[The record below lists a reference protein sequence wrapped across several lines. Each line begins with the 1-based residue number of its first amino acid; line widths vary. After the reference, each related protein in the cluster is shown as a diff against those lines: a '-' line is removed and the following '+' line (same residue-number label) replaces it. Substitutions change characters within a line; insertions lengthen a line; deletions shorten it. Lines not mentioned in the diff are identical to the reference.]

1 MKGQT
6 LTDRQRAVLDTIREH
21 VRKRGVPPSRAEIG
35 MELGIAN
42 QAGVDRYLRTLETKG
57 WLRLHPGIDR
67 GIHLLKEGA
76 PLHGVEDLPQVA
88 AGNPRPPGYFP
99 EPRRLHDFDTI
110 SERFESRPSYFLE
123 VTGDSMDLAGFRSG
137 DVVAVR
143 EGRNPQ
149 NGDIVVARI
158 GEDITLKRFYRR
170 NEYSDIELQP
180 VSTNDEHDTISVDEQ
195 TDFEISGIV
204 VGAIIGTRR
213 TWQGERGLQ

>member
-21 VRKRGVPPSRAEIG
+21 IKKRGVPPSRAEIG
-35 MELGIAN
+35 KELGIAN

-76 PLHGVEDLPQVA
+76 PLYGVQELPRVA
-88 AGNPRPPGYFP
+88 AGNPRPPGYYP
-99 EPRRLHDFDTI
+99 EPRRLHDFETF
-110 SERFESRPSYFLE
+110 SEHFESKPSYFLE
-123 VTGDSMDLAGFRSG
+123 VMGDSMDLTGFKSG

-143 EGRNPQ
+143 EGRDAQ

-158 GEDITLKRFYRR
+158 GEEITLKRFYRQ

-180 VSTNDEHDTISVDEQ
+180 VSSNSEHSTIHVNAQ
-195 TDFEISGIV
+195 TDFEISGII
-204 VGAIIGTRR
+204 VGAIIGARR
-213 TWQGERGLQ
+213 PQ

>member
-1 MKGQT
+1 MRGIA
-6 LTDRQRAVLDTIREH
+6 LAERQDKALQAIRHH
-21 VRKRGVPPSRAEIG
+21 VKRHGMRPSRSVLGKAT
-35 MELGIAN
+35 GIAN

-76 PLHGVEDLPQVA
+76 PLHGVEDLPQVV

-99 EPRRLHDFDTI
+99 EPRRLHDFDTF

-123 VTGDSMDLAGFRSG
+123 VTGDSMDLAGFKSG

-195 TDFEISGIV
+195 SDFEISGIV

-213 TWQGERGLQ
+213 E